1 MKAGVR
7 AAFLTIAITL
17 IAMMTGFAQSARL
30 SADIPF
36 DFNVGEVKLSS
47 GKYTVK
53 ALSPTMVVVKS
64 ADSDK
69 SAVSLYNA
77 ATTPQDL
84 KGSQLVFTQYGNQ
97 YFLSGVDWATGL
109 SLELPRT
116 KLEIQAARNTG
127 TRQRVQVSG
136 K

>member
-17 IAMMTGFAQSARL
+17 IAVMTGFAQSARL

-36 DFNVGEVKLSS
+36 DFNVGEVKMSS

-53 ALSPTMVVVKS
+53 ALSPTMVMVKS
-64 ADSDK
+64 ADSER
-69 SAVSLYNA
+69 SVVSIYNM

-97 YFLSGVDWATGL
+97 YFLSAVDWATGL
-109 SLELPRT
+109 SLELPIT
-116 KLEIQAARNTG
+116 KVEIQTARNTG
-127 TRQRVQVSG
+127 TRQRVQVSSR
-136 K
+136 

>member
-7 AAFLTIAITL
+7 AAFLMIAMTL
-17 IAMMTGFAQSARL
+17 IAVMTGFAQSARL
-30 SADIPF
+30 SAHIPF
-36 DFNVGEVKLSS
+36 DFNVGDVKMSS

-53 ALSPTMVVVKS
+53 ALNSTMVMVKS
-64 ADSDK
+64 SDSEK
-69 SAVSLYNA
+69 VVVSLYNA

-97 YFLSGVDWATGL
+97 YFLSAVDWAKGL
-109 SLELPRT
+109 SLELPPT
-116 KLEIQAARNTG
+116 KLEIQTAKNIG

-136 K
+136 R